1 MRAFKVIIDRYVV
14 IEFISKEQWPPSG
27 KKEDKEIRTP
37 RGLPGLNLAQVC
49 ILFFSPSSRQLNI
62 SGNRKT
68 KENVLNEAHGNW
80 APQATETIKCF
91 HSVLSGVLYQSQIM
105 RNTVVSSRGHMSP
118 STSLPFLG
126 DIEQEPHNKCSIPE
140 SGGRFWVTRVASF
153 SHLPFLALASVL
165 GHPSPRF
172 TAPHIPQGRTYLF
185 PSVKCLVLHPLQIF
199 IKQLLYGKH

>member
-1 MRAFKVIIDRYVV
+1 
-14 IEFISKEQWPPSG
+14 
-27 KKEDKEIRTP
+27 
-37 RGLPGLNLAQVC
+37 
-49 ILFFSPSSRQLNI
+49 
-62 SGNRKT
+62 
-68 KENVLNEAHGNW
+68 
-80 APQATETIKCF
+80 
-91 HSVLSGVLYQSQIM
+91 
-105 RNTVVSSRGHMSP
+105 MSP

-140 SGGRFWVTRVASF
+140 SGGSIWVTRVSSF
-153 SHLPFLALASVL
+153 SQLSFLVLASVL